1 VANSAGQLPQARGD
15 LEALTRL
22 TIEQIGASFGVPSD
36 LVHQGRFASKSTAQ
50 LSLLNSTVAELAK
63 VTSRVLTLAY
73 HDIYGNEDDSDPVEL
88 TLLTSPL
95 AASEEVSALYTA
107 GLAPV
112 EIAMPAVLHSIGANK
127 DQIDAAVK
135 KATEQAE
142 RKEQCECDQEE
153 RTKKEGELGLKERE
167 QALATNGERA
177 KVDLEQAKAN
187 VAKTKKEAATAEQS
201 GGGGPPR

>member
-1 VANSAGQLPQARGD
+1 LRAAPAPALSLP
-15 LEALTRL
+15 T
-22 TIEQIGASFGVPSD
+22 
-36 LVHQGRFASKSTAQ
+36 GRFASKSTAQ

-73 HDIYGNEDDSDPVEL
+73 QDIYGNEDDSDPAEL
-88 TLLTSPL
+88 TLMTSPL
-95 AASEEVSALYTA
+95 AASEEVAALYTA

-127 DQIDAAVK
+127 DQIEAAVK

-153 RTKKEGELGLKERE
+153 QTKKEGAIGLKERE

-187 VAKTKKEAATAEQS
+187 VAKSKKETAPAEQS
-201 GGGGPPR
+201 EGGGPPR